1 MKLKLTNFLNYV
13 LVLIFLNCTANL
25 NKYQNYQNVNQNRRI
40 LYLTK
45 EEKDFVL
52 YEMRELLKAIYGIH
66 TGIANDDYNFAY
78 KSAKS
83 VGMDMVHKI
92 ETKEKMILLKL
103 PNEFKKLGFS
113 THKQFDILAES
124 LKEKDKKEIEKNL
137 SILTSYCVSCHD
149 LYSFEVENK

>member
-1 MKLKLTNFLNYV
+1 MKLKLPIFLNYI

-25 NKYQNYQNVNQNRRI
+25 YKYQNYQNISKNRKI

-52 YEMRELLKAIYGIH
+52 YEMRELLKAIHGIH

-78 KSAKS
+78 KIAKS
-83 VGMDMVHKI
+83 AGMDMVHKI
-92 ETKEKMILLKL
+92 ETKEKIILLKL

-113 THKQFDILAES
+113 THNQFDLLAES
-124 LKEKDKKEIEKNL
+124 IKEKDKKEIEKNL